1 MPDLTM
7 DQLANNKE
15 LYAKFMTKINKS
27 EAVNIKN
34 NLTDNTSNDVNKPQ
48 SEVTASGTNN
58 DQKLVVEALNKTNKL
73 LAEQNAISKDT
84 NAKTG
89 RTTILAGGNGTVS
102 TMPTKK

>member
-1 MPDLTM
+1 MPELTM

-34 NLTDNTSNDVNKPQ
+34 NPTDNTSKDINKPQ
-48 SEVTASGTNN
+48 SEATAPGTNN
-58 DQKLVVEALNKTNKL
+58 DQNSVVEALNKTNKL
-73 LAEQNAISKDT
+73 LTEQNAISKDT

-89 RTTILAGGNGTVS
+89 RTTVVAGGNGTVS